1 MNLYLYDGP
10 VMEFDNC
17 VANRW
22 TASTRAVSEKKARSN
37 LTYQFKKKNNRLR
50 IEVRNLDANRMIWM
64 DRNDVKWQTFFL
76 VDVAYRNFSAK
87 LWDSVPSG
95 VLGPIDLRCCKHG
108 Q

>member
-37 LTYQFKKKNNRLR
+37 LTYPVSYTHLTLPT
-50 IEVRNLDANRMIWM
+50 IC
-64 DRNDVKWQTFFL
+64 
-76 VDVAYRNFSAK
+76 
-87 LWDSVPSG
+87 SV
-95 VLGPIDLRCCKHG
+95 
-108 Q
+108 

>member
-37 LTYQFKKKNNRLR
+37 LTYQFKKKNNRLPGTK
-50 IEVRNLDANRMIWM
+50 IILPGKIKSSEWKGDNLMEEYKPN
-64 DRNDVKWQTFFL
+64 
-76 VDVAYRNFSAK
+76 Y
-87 LWDSVPSG
+87 P
-95 VLGPIDLRCCKHG
+95 
-108 Q
+108 

>member
-37 LTYQFKKKNNRLR
+37 LSQIPIGQRRNEKNLFQKN
-50 IEVRNLDANRMIWM
+50 M
-64 DRNDVKWQTFFL
+64 
-76 VDVAYRNFSAK
+76 
-87 LWDSVPSG
+87 
-95 VLGPIDLRCCKHG
+95 
-108 Q
+108 

>member
-37 LTYQFKKKNNRLR
+37 LTYQFKKKNIDFRVQRLYYL
-50 IEVRNLDANRMIWM
+50 E
-64 DRNDVKWQTFFL
+64 KL
-76 VDVAYRNFSAK
+76 V
-87 LWDSVPSG
+87 
-95 VLGPIDLRCCKHG
+95 
-108 Q
+108 